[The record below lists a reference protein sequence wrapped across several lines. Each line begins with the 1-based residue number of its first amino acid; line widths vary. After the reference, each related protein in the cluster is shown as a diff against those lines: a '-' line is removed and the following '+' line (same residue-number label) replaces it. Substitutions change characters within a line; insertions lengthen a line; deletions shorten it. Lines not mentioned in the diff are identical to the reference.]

1 MKRKLLWILAAG
13 VVVGFTL
20 SGLFRHFAAG
30 QTEEP
35 TLPEI
40 PADAV
45 LLSLDWTQ
53 TGGESADGSFVFV
66 LTAEGGAYTL
76 ADGADSIPLSSAQW
90 RQVEETLRTG
100 EHRAPVQLPE
110 GVEVLDATESTLTV
124 TWQRTDSKTI
134 TAVYDGSYESELRQL
149 LFGFLT
155 AEP

>member
-1 MKRKLLWILAAG
+1 MKKGMVALIVVAALAITGA
-13 VVVGFTL
+13 VAYRCFV
-20 SGLFRHFAAG
+20 AG
-30 QTEEP
+30 QAEESA
-35 TLPEI
+35 LPEI

-53 TGGESADGSFVFV
+53 TGGESADACFFFRLERSGD
-66 LTAEGGAYTL
+66 AYTL
-76 ADGADSIPLSSAQW
+76 SDGEERVLMTADQW

-110 GVEVLDATESTLTV
+110 GVEVLDATESTLTA

-134 TAVYDGSYESELRQL
+134 TAVYDGSYEAELRQL

-155 AEP
+155 AEQ

>member
-1 MKRKLLWILAAG
+1 MKKGMVALIVVAALTVAG
-13 VVVGFTL
+13 AAAY
-20 SGLFRHFAAG
+20 RYFAARQAEG
-30 QTEEP
+30 SA
-35 TLPEI
+35 LPGI
-40 PADAV
+40 PADAA
-45 LLSLDWTQ
+45 LLSLDWVQ

-66 LTAEGGAYTL
+66 LMAEDGAYTL
-76 ADGADSIPLSSAQW
+76 SDGADSIPLSSAQW
-90 RQVEETLRTG
+90 RQVEQALRAA

>member
-1 MKRKLLWILAAG
+1 MKKRMVALIVVAALAITGA
-13 VVVGFTL
+13 VAYRCFV
-20 SGLFRHFAAG
+20 AG
-30 QTEEP
+30 QAEESA
-35 TLPEI
+35 LPEI

-53 TGGESADGSFVFV
+53 TGGESADACFFFRLERSGD
-66 LTAEGGAYTL
+66 AYTL
-76 ADGADSIPLSSAQW
+76 SDGEERVLMTADQW

-110 GVEVLDATESTLTV
+110 GVEVLDATESTLTA

-134 TAVYDGSYESELRQL
+134 TAVYDGSYEAELRQM

-155 AEP
+155 AEQ